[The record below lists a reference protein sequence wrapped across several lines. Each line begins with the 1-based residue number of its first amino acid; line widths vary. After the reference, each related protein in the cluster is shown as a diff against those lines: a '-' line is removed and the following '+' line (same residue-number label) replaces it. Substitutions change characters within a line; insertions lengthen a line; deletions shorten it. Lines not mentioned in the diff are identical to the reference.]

1 MDSSLLFSLTRAL
14 GTLKKP
20 HLHGFGADTSKNDDV
35 TILPKTRNVAGQT
48 LSASIA
54 QDKVR
59 LHRFELETFE
69 CILHPAQFRTFVFI
83 IKQQEVEE
91 SECL

>member
-1 MDSSLLFSLTRAL
+1 MGEVSLAEDTRL
-14 GTLKKP
+14 L
-20 HLHGFGADTSKNDDV
+20 
-35 TILPKTRNVAGQT
+35 RNFVGQT
-48 LSASIA
+48 FSAQLT

-69 CILHPAQFRTFVFI
+69 CILHPAQFRTFVFT
-83 IKQQEVEE
+83 IKQDVEE